1 MEARASLKN
10 ARIATRKARVICDMV
25 RGQHVAEAI
34 DQLKFTRKA
43 AAPLVSKL
51 INSAISNAQQ
61 QNQDVDLDRLYVKTA
76 YADEA
81 SDHFMVRWRPRA
93 QGRAT
98 PIQKGMSH
106 ITVILAER
114 ED

>member
-1 MEARASLKN
+1 MEAKASLIN
-10 ARIATRKARVICDMV
+10 ARISTRKARVICDLV
-25 RGQHVAEAI
+25 RGQDVATAI

-61 QNQDVDLDRLYVKTA
+61 KKQDVDLDRLYVKTA
-76 YADEA
+76 YADQA
-81 SDHFMVRWRPRA
+81 PDHFMIRWRPRA
-93 QGRAT
+93 MGRAT

-106 ITVILAER
+106 ITVVVAER

>member
-1 MEARASLKN
+1 MEAKASLMN

-25 RGQHVAEAI
+25 RGQYVAEAI

-61 QNQDVDLDRLYVKTA
+61 KKQDVNLDKLYVKTA

-81 SDHFMVRWRPRA
+81 PDHFMVRWRPRA
-93 QGRAT
+93 MGRAT

-106 ITVILAER
+106 IHIIVAER